1 VTLPFDFDPKPPPP
15 PPQSKPRVFGVAEL
29 GRAIRAALG
38 EKFEDL
44 IWVEGE
50 VSGLRAAGSGHV
62 YFTLKDEMEDA
73 ALDVAIYRTSLTARS
88 RALLKDGARVRLLGA
103 PQFWPP
109 RGRLQFVAERVAPA
123 GKGALLEALE
133 KLKEKLA
140 NEGIF
145 SEDRK
150 RPIPKEPRIIGVVTS
165 AEGAVIHDIC
175 RVAFRRGGANILLS
189 SAVVQGANAAQS
201 IAHAL
206 AMISRVRGVD
216 VVIVGRGGGSAD
228 DLAAFNEEAVVRAI
242 AACRV
247 PVVSAVGHEV
257 DVTLVD
263 FAADARAATPSQA
276 AEMVVP
282 DRRAQRALIVQ
293 MRGRLARTA
302 HGRIAHE
309 KALFSRVLRR
319 FGDPRLSLMSH
330 RQTLDDR
337 RARLIEAGR
346 LLTFRRQQKLTQLGE
361 RLARRHP
368 ASILAAHRS
377 DVNRSRERIITL
389 ARARLAKKRA
399 VFETLVARLDAMSP
413 LKVLARGYAVA
424 TGENGAAILRAQDVR
439 VGEQITVR
447 VDEGRFI
454 ANVTGTSVGKEN
466 PK

>member
-1 VTLPFDFDPKPPPP
+1 MTLPFDFDPKPPPP
-15 PPQSKPRVFGVAEL
+15 PPQNKPRVFGVAEL
-29 GRAIRAALG
+29 GRMIRGALG
-38 EKFEDL
+38 AKFEDL

-62 YFTLKDEMEDA
+62 YFTLKDELEDA

-88 RALLKDGARVRLLGA
+88 RALLKDGVRVRLLGA

-133 KLKEKLA
+133 KLKEKLSK
-140 NEGIF
+140 EGIF

-189 SAVVQGANAAQS
+189 SAIVQGPNAAES
-201 IAHAL
+201 IVHAL
-206 AMISRVRGVD
+206 AMVSRVRNVD
-216 VVIVGRGGGSAD
+216 LVIVGRGGGSAD
-228 DLAAFNEEAVVRAI
+228 DLAAFNEEPVVRAV
-242 AACRV
+242 AACPV
-247 PVVSAVGHEV
+247 PVISAVGHEV

-282 DRRAQRALIVQ
+282 DRRAQRALIAQ
-293 MRGRLARTA
+293 MRHRLSRTA

-309 KALFSRVLRR
+309 KALFSRLHRR
-319 FGDPRLSLMSH
+319 FGDPRLLLMSH

-337 RARLIEAGR
+337 RARLIDAGK
-346 LLTFRRQQKLTQLGE
+346 LLALRRRQTLTQLTE

-377 DVNRSRERIITL
+377 DVNRSRERIVTL
-389 ARARLAKKRA
+389 VRARLAKKRA
-399 VFETLVARLDAMSP
+399 IFETLVARLDAMSP

-424 TGENGAAILRAQDVR
+424 TGENGAAILKASEVR
-439 VGEQITVR
+439 VGEEVTVR
-447 VDEGRFI
+447 VDDGRFM
-454 ANVTGTSVGKEN
+454 AKVVRRE

>member
-1 VTLPFDFDPKPPPP
+1 
-15 PPQSKPRVFGVAEL
+15 
-29 GRAIRAALG
+29 
-38 EKFEDL
+38 
-44 IWVEGE
+44 
-50 VSGLRAAGSGHV
+50 
-62 YFTLKDEMEDA
+62 
-73 ALDVAIYRTSLTARS
+73 
-88 RALLKDGARVRLLGA
+88 
-103 PQFWPP
+103 
-109 RGRLQFVAERVAPA
+109 VAERVAPA

-133 KLKEKLA
+133 KLKEKLSK
-140 NEGIF
+140 EGIF
-145 SEDRK
+145 AEDRK

-189 SAVVQGANAAQS
+189 SAIVQGPNAAES
-201 IAHAL
+201 IVHAL
-206 AMISRVRGVD
+206 AMVSRVRNVD
-216 VVIVGRGGGSAD
+216 LVIVGRGGGSAD
-228 DLAAFNEEAVVRAI
+228 DLAAFNEEPVVRAV
-242 AACRV
+242 AACPV
-247 PVVSAVGHEV
+247 PVISAVGHEV

-282 DRRAQRALIVQ
+282 DRRAQRALIAQ
-293 MRGRLARTA
+293 MRHRLSRTA

-309 KALFSRVLRR
+309 KALFSRLHRR
-319 FGDPRLSLMSH
+319 FGDPRLLLMSH

-337 RARLIEAGR
+337 RARLIDAGK
-346 LLTFRRQQKLTQLGE
+346 LLALRRRQMLTQLTA

-377 DVNRSRERIITL
+377 DVNRSRERIVTL
-389 ARARLAKKRA
+389 VRARLAKKRA

-424 TGENGAAILRAQDVR
+424 TGENGAAILRANDVR

-454 ANVTGTSVGKEN
+454 ANVVGKEN